1 MRLSLRTST
10 ADAGARAVA
19 SEETLVVQDL
29 RARYGTQVA
38 LDGVS
43 LDVRRGE
50 IVCLLGPSGSGKST
64 LLRLIAGV
72 DAPAGGRIVLDGVE
86 VAGPGRF
93 VEPEARRVGMV
104 FQDFALF
111 PHLTVADNV
120 AFGLKDRRRA
130 EARDLVRGMLTRLGL
145 ERYANSHPHM
155 LSGGERQRV
164 ALARAMAPGPRVL
177 LMDEPFSSL
186 DARLRDEV
194 RRYTLAFLRETE
206 TTTVVVTH
214 DPDEAMRLGDRIA
227 LLHSGQLVQYGT
239 PDEIYS
245 HPASL
250 CAARLLGDINVFCG
264 QCSHGRVDTP
274 LGRFPAG
281 HLPEGTSAQVCV
293 RPEHLRIATHP
304 TAAHGRVLDRTALG
318 EIDLLSLAVPGVEMP
333 ITLRAFGRTGLRPGD
348 RVPIEVLP
356 ERCTVLPQDTPPSP
370 IS

>member
-1 MRLSLRTST
+1 M
-10 ADAGARAVA
+10 DDV
-19 SEETLVVQDL
+19 
-29 RARYGTQVA
+29 RARYGTHVA

-72 DAPAGGRIVLDGVE
+72 DAPASGRIVLDGVE

-104 FQDFALF
+104 FQDYALF
-111 PHLTVADNV
+111 PHLTVAENV
-120 AFGLKDRRRA
+120 AFGLKGRRRT
-130 EARDLVRGMLTRLGL
+130 EAQELVRKMLGRLGL
-145 ERYANSHPHM
+145 ERHANNHPHM

-194 RRYTLAFLRETE
+194 RRYTLAFLRETG

-227 LLHSGQLVQYGT
+227 LLHSGRLIQYGA
-239 PDEIYS
+239 PDEIYT

-250 CAARLLGDINVFCG
+250 CAARLLGDVNVLCG
-264 QCSHGRVDTP
+264 LCTHGRVETP

-281 HLPEGTSAQVCV
+281 DLPDGTTAQVCV
-293 RPEHLRIATHP
+293 RPEHLRIASHP
-304 TAAHGRVLDRTALG
+304 TAAHGRVLDRTPLG
-318 EIDLLSLAVPGVEMP
+318 EIDLLCLSVPGVDSP
-333 ITLRAFGRTGLRPGD
+333 VTLRVMGRTGLRPGD
-348 RVPIEVLP
+348 RVPLEVLP
-356 ERCTVLPQDTPPSP
+356 EQGTVLPPDPTYSP